1 MFPFWFDLSGSQL
14 LQWGSAAFVLFACLV
29 NLAAG
34 QHRGC

>member
-1 MFPFWFDLSGSQL
+1 MLPIWFDLSCSQL
-14 LQWGSAAFVLFACLV
+14 LQWGSAVFVLFICLA